1 MNEAHVRCNP
11 TVRYRLQGTDLTHL
25 TYLIYLTLV
34 AAAGFLV
41 LSVHLCFCQTATV
54 TVIPEADAFVRA
66 ADPFANYGGAGAI
79 AVSGPMAVNATNQ
92 QNGAFDS
99 LIRFP
104 MSNVVALVDSTLAT
118 HDWVVLRAT
127 LKLTEMGAP
136 PSPIFNR
143 GIGAFEIRWLASDS
157 WIEGTGIPIAPTT
170 NGVAWNDLPSLL
182 NPAIDTSLGQF
193 TNSGTDTRL
202 SFALFLKD
210 PFLSDIRAGGRQN
223 LYLTAISSQIG
234 FTADSRSFVLSND
247 FPALEIVAA
256 ANPHPHIDS
265 IQNLAINT
273 LLSFNT
279 VSNWTYVVQF
289 TDKLAGVWSNLVT
302 LPAEPTN
309 NHVILPAARTAS
321 QGFYRLS
328 ASQ

>member
-1 MNEAHVRCNP
+1 MNEAHMRNNQIVRN
-11 TVRYRLQGTDLTHL
+11 RHQGIDLNYLTHL
-25 TYLIYLTLV
+25 TRIAIAFLAISAQMCFSLT
-34 AAAGFLV
+34 
-41 LSVHLCFCQTATV
+41 TTV
-54 TVIPEADAFVRA
+54 TVIPEADAFVRS

-79 AVSGPMAVNATNQ
+79 SVSGPTAVNATNQ

-104 MSNVVALVDSTLAT
+104 MSNVVASLDSTMAT

-143 GIGAFEIRWLASDS
+143 GTGAFEIRWLSSDS

-170 NGVAWNDLPSLL
+170 NGVAWNDIPSLL

-193 TNSGTDTRL
+193 ANTSTDTRL
-202 SFALFLKD
+202 SFALSLKD
-210 PFLSDIRAGGRQN
+210 PFLSDIRAGGRLT

-247 FPALEIVAA
+247 FPVLEIIATPD
-256 ANPHPHIDS
+256 PHPRIDS
-265 IQNLAINT
+265 IENLAINT
-273 LLSFNT
+273 LLSFDT
-279 VSNWTYVVQF
+279 LANWTYVVQAADNPSGTWINLF
-289 TDKLAGVWSNLVT
+289 TV
-302 LPAEPTN
+302 PALSTN
-309 NHVILPAARTAS
+309 SHVVFPDPKTSS
-321 QGFYRLS
+321 QRFYRLS
-328 ASQ
+328 VSQ